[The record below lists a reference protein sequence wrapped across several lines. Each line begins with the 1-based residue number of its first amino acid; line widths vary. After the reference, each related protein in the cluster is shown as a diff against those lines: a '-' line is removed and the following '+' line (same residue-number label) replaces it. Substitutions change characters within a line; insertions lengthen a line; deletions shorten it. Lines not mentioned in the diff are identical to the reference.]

1 MIIVDTYAVNNGRK
15 QQKQKVGYENMEVAR
30 NKIANKMNEVKQG
43 YDNFLQK
50 NGLGT
55 IDMVI
60 SENKN
65 VLTYTF
71 TNKYIQNTDYVFKF
85 KEENSL

>member
-15 QQKQKVGYENMEVAR
+15 QQKQKVGYENMEIAR

-71 TNKYIQNTDYVFKF
+71 TNKYLQNTDYVFKF